1 MSNVM
6 TREAPKRPL
15 AGEIN
20 DIMRLIEEFGSLLRR
35 ETEALKKADFAAV
48 DTLQAPKRAMATQYQ
63 SLIVGLSSR
72 KEEMRGL
79 DMAAREKLV
88 RARTQFTL
96 ILNDNL
102 RALEAAK
109 ESTRR
114 LVTRILDTAR
124 KAVVDEQQTNYSSR
138 GQAQAYKT
146 STLSLTVDQ
155 KL

>member
-1 MSNVM
+1 MSSAM
-6 TREAPKRPL
+6 TKDVSKRPL
-15 AGEIN
+15 AGDVGE
-20 DIMRLIEEFGSLLRR
+20 IMRLIEDFGGLLKR

-48 DTLQAPKRAMATQYQ
+48 DTLQAPKRAMAMQYQ
-63 SLIVGLSSR
+63 TLVVSLSSR
-72 KEEMRGL
+72 REEMRGL
-79 DMAAREKLV
+79 DVAARERLV

-102 RALEAAK
+102 RALETAK
-109 ESTRR
+109 DSTRR

-124 KAVVDEQQTNYSSR
+124 KAVVDERQTNYSAR